1 MRLLASRSG
10 ALLVGLDLALLLAG
24 WAGVIAAGVG
34 PVAWRLAV
42 VLPAMQVA
50 MLYALGLHRRDA
62 MLDVRMALG
71 RLPLVAALAIG
82 GGWAVDTVLG
92 GRATAEVL
100 VAALVVFVA
109 AAAVA
114 RILVHLLLRGG
125 VLRRRLMVVGAG
137 QRAAELVA
145 AVAPAGGHLHFDMVF
160 VHDPALGPRDPDVG
174 RGDGQRVVRAA
185 EGNYLQLAQA
195 HGVDQIVVA
204 PDERRGMRLERLLD
218 CKKAGFPVVQYLSFI
233 EREARRVDL
242 RWIELGWILYSD
254 GFRFRAI
261 DRWAKR
267 LLDIVASVAL
277 LVPGSLAVLAAAVA
291 IKGGDGGP
299 VFYGQVRVTQ
309 EGRRFRIW
317 KLRTMRVDAEREGA
331 QWAAAGDSRVT
342 AVGRF
347 LRRSRIDEIPQLFNV
362 LRGDMS
368 LVGPRPERPEFT
380 GDLAA
385 QIPLYDERH
394 SVKAGLTG
402 WAQINHPYGASVED
416 ARAKLGYDLY
426 YVKNFSVVFDVL
438 IIMQT
443 FSLVLC
449 PGGVR

>member
-10 ALLVGLDLALLLAG
+10 ALLVGLDVALLAAGWGGVMLAG
-24 WAGVIAAGVG
+24 LG
-34 PVAWRLAV
+34 PVGVVAAWA
-42 VLPAMQVA
+42 LPGIQLT
-50 MLYALGLHRRDA
+50 MLHALGLHRRDA

-71 RLPLVAALAIG
+71 RLPLVAGLAIG
-82 GGWAVDTVLG
+82 GGWAVEAALG
-92 GRATAEVL
+92 GGVAADVL
-100 VAALVVFVA
+100 LAALVVFVVA
-109 AAAVA
+109 GVVA
-114 RILVHLLLRGG
+114 RVVVHLLLRGG

-145 AVAPAGGHLHFDMVF
+145 AVAPAGGHLQFEMVF

-174 RGDGQRVVRAA
+174 RGTGQRVVRAA
-185 EGNYLQLAQA
+185 EGNYLQLARA
-195 HGVDQIVVA
+195 HGVDAIVVA

-218 CKKAGFPVVQYLSFI
+218 CKKAGFPVMQYLSFI

-261 DRWAKR
+261 DRVVKR
-267 LLDIVASVAL
+267 VLDVAVSLML
-277 LVPGSLAVLAAAVA
+277 LVPGSLAVLGAAVA
-291 IKGGDGGP
+291 IKWQDGGP
-299 VFYGQVRVTQ
+299 VFYGQTRVTL

-317 KLRTMRVDAEREGA
+317 KLRTMRVDAERGGA
-331 QWAAAGDSRVT
+331 QWAAAGDTRVT

-347 LRRSRIDEIPQLFNV
+347 LRRSRIDEIPQLVNV

-385 QIPLYDERH
+385 QIPLYEERH

-402 WAQINHPYGASVED
+402 WAQVNHPYGASVED
-416 ARAKLGYDLY
+416 ARMKLGYDLY
-426 YVKNFSVVFDVL
+426 YVKNFSVVLDVL
-438 IIMQT
+438 IILQT
-443 FSLVLC
+443 VRLVLF
-449 PGGVR
+449 PSGAR